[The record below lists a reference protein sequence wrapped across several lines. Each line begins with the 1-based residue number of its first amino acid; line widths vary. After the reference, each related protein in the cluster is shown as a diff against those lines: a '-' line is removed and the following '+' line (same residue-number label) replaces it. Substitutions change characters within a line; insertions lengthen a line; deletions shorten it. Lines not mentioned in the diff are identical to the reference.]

1 MKEERALDD
10 STDAVLVP
18 AETGAEDEQDVRGPS
33 ALVPPASFNPADQK
47 HMGAALSEHVGTR
60 SPAVMTLAVA
70 AFEDARE
77 SRNVLS
83 KQLARISDELNHTRS
98 LYHEEVKARAVLST
112 KLDLL
117 SQFDRFRQWGT
128 RVGALLSGV
137 GLTSAVQ
144 TESLHFTEILLL
156 VAGLGIMAISFWAG
170 RVK

>member
-10 STDAVLVP
+10 STDAALVP
-18 AETGAEDEQDVRGPS
+18 TETGAEGEQDVRRPS
-33 ALVPPASFNPADQK
+33 ALVPAASPNPADQK
-47 HMGAALSEHVGTR
+47 HTGAVLSEHVGTR
-60 SPAVMTLAVA
+60 SPAVMAFAVA

-83 KQLARISDELNHTRS
+83 EQLARISDDRDHTRS
-98 LYHEEVKARAVLST
+98 LYYEEVKAHAVLST

-117 SQFDRFRQWGT
+117 SQFDWFRQWGT

-137 GLTSAVQ
+137 GLTIAVQ
-144 TESLHFTEILLL
+144 AESLHFTEILLL